1 MPRSSNR
8 INERFGRR
16 SITHKQMKYIYI
28 FAMWISR
35 LIFCFCVCCV
45 WFILCIGW
53 QLPAASSVFS
63 TCSFTSHILRVYSVD
78 RCRILYW
85 TSQKLIRISYQRRWL
100 SARGGFHDST
110 CTSESGAT
118 YQTYVTACI
127 NGNLCDAL
135 HKFLFSVQTVYI
147 HVVHC
152 LNVWLLFLCAFGNCM
167 LFFVCFCSTTMFY
180 YCALMSD

>member
-1 MPRSSNR
+1 
-8 INERFGRR
+8 
-16 SITHKQMKYIYI
+16 
-28 FAMWISR
+28 MWISR